1 MSWGGTLT
9 LWMTVVLLILLVVFL
24 SSCATDQGPAQVQT
38 VEVKVPVATPC
49 LKPEQVPQKPVRAT
63 AKADADINQMAAAIG
78 AELVAR
84 RQYDEEVAPLLAACS
99 ALPPPKGTQ

>member
-1 MSWGGTLT
+1 MSFKSILCLALT
-9 LWMTVVLLILLVVFL
+9 LAIIVLIFTTL
-24 SSCATDQGPAQVQT
+24 SGCATDQGLAQVQT

-49 LKPEQVPQKPVRAT
+49 LKPKQVPQKPVRAT

>member
-1 MSWGGTLT
+1 VSFKSILCLALT
-9 LWMTVVLLILLVVFL
+9 LAIIMLIFTTL
-24 SSCATDQGPAQVQT
+24 SGCATDQGPAQVQT

-49 LKPEQVPQKPVRAT
+49 LKPEQVPQKPARAT